1 MPKRLGAEASA
12 EAIADMY
19 ENHNTVRIKF
29 AYLRLIWR
37 KHLSV
42 KMRVG

>member
-19 ENHNTVRIKF
+19 ENHNALR
-29 AYLRLIWR
+29 AYKRNTD
-37 KHLSV
+37 
-42 KMRVG
+42 